1 MSSNRHQML
10 DMSTLL
16 DAGLPHASPLSVALE
31 TTARHITAEPAQPVI
46 RLAGLKGAAPAFF
59 IARHLQQT
67 PQPTLCVLPSDKQ
80 AETFAADLGFFIGQA
95 LAPRVRYYP
104 AWDVTVADGL
114 SPNSDVIAAQI
125 EGLYD
130 VLSVATPILVTS
142 TSALLQRLLPQEEF
156 ITATF
161 RLRIGDELPLSAFVD
176 YCLQWGYRRVP
187 LVEEKGEI
195 SVRGGIVD
203 LFPPLAQHP
212 LRVEFLGDS
221 VETMRSFDPAS
232 QRSLDTC
239 EEIMV
244 LPMRFFSV
252 ARLQAAWR
260 TIEEALDAGDI
271 PHREQQRI
279 IENLKSGLPFPG
291 VEFFL
296 PYLYP
301 DLEHVSEYLPR
312 GTVVWALD
320 PAEQERA
327 AATFWE
333 QLESRVATA
342 REAGR
347 FVPPPERY
355 YLPAKQAVDGRAA
368 FLTVEVR
375 GLETVEKS
383 KRPLQPDKKAGD
395 VHSSAD
401 CTVTSTLH
409 MGLKPGASPPG
420 AEKSLAPLVA
430 RIRQW
435 QDERQQVYLTVSS
448 QGQADHLQHL
458 LLGYELELPVEPA
471 WDAQGG
477 KSNRPLQSD
486 KKAGTVT
493 LLEGQH
499 SRTAIVVG
507 HLSQGFGLPAD
518 GLVFLAE
525 EEIFGERRHRRR
537 SRPRPVADYLT
548 GLGQLAAGD
557 YVVHT
562 DHGIARYH
570 GLQHLS
576 VADTTGDYLHL
587 EYTGGDKLYV
597 PVERINLVQKYAGAD
612 GKEPSLDRLGGQTW
626 ERVKR
631 KTREAI
637 QAMARELLEIHAVR
651 ESVER
656 PALVTY
662 TSDYEEFVARF
673 PFEETRGQRA
683 AIEDVEADLQSPKP
697 MDRLV
702 CGDVGYG
709 KTEVALRAAYLAV
722 ENGKQVAVLVP
733 TTVLAQQHAETF
745 SRRFAD
751 SPIRVEL
758 LNRFRSAQ
766 DVKAVV
772 RGLAAGTVDIVIG
785 THRLLQRDIGFKELG
800 LVVIDEEH
808 RFGVTH
814 KEKIKRLRHEVD
826 VLTLS
831 ATPIPRS
838 LNMGMMGLR
847 DLSVIET
854 PPVDRQAIR
863 TYVARFDED
872 LIRSA
877 ILQELAR
884 GGQVFFVHNRV
895 ESIEKMA
902 EQLRALVP
910 EAVLA
915 VAHGQMG
922 ERELETVM
930 LDFMHHRVNVLL
942 CSAIIESGLDIP
954 TANTIIIN
962 RADRFGLAQ
971 LYQLRG
977 RVGRSAMR
985 AYAYLLIPGEHTLT
999 RDAQRRLEVL
1009 QELDDLGGGF
1019 RLAAHDLEIRGA
1031 GNLLG
1036 KEQSGRVAAIG
1047 YELYADMLE
1056 ETVRELRGG
1065 EIEVAIEPD
1074 IHIGLPAYLP
1084 EAYIPDVNQ
1093 RLVFYKKLANVQERS
1108 DLEDLAYE
1116 MEDRFGPLPALV
1128 LDFIEVMD
1136 LRRVLRHYFVTAV
1149 YRKGER
1155 VTLHFHPDSPIPGE
1169 RLVAFIQRNDRGAQ
1183 LSPDGRISFS
1193 LAPQEDVM
1201 QAVKTLLHSLSESC

>member
-1 MSSNRHQML
+1 MDVGPSY
-10 DMSTLL
+10 
-16 DAGLPHASPLSVALE
+16 AAPLSVALE
-31 TTARHITAEPAQPVI
+31 TTTRLSAAAPAPHVI
-46 RLAGLKGAAPAFF
+46 RLAGLKGAARAFF
-59 IARHLQQT
+59 IARHLQHT

-80 AETFAADLGFFIGQA
+80 AETFAADLRFFIGPD
-95 LAPRVRYYP
+95 LDPRVRYYP
-104 AWDVTVADGL
+104 AWDVSVADGL
-114 SPNSDVIAAQI
+114 SPNSEVVAAQI

-130 VLSVATPILVTS
+130 ALSVTTPILVTS
-142 TSALLQRLLPQEEF
+142 AQALLQRLLPQEEF

-161 RLRIGDELPLSAFVD
+161 RLRTGDELPLSAFVD

-203 LFPPLAQHP
+203 LFPPLARHP

-221 VETMRSFDPAS
+221 IETMRSFDPAS
-232 QRSLDTC
+232 QRSLDAC
-239 EEIMV
+239 EELMV
-244 LPMRFFSV
+244 VPMRFFSA

-260 TIEEALDAGDI
+260 TIEEALEAGDI
-271 PHREQQRI
+271 SHREQQRI
-279 IENLKSGLPFPG
+279 IEDLKSGLPFPG

-301 DLEHVSEYLPR
+301 DLEHLGEYLPR
-312 GTVVWALD
+312 GTVVWSLD
-320 PAEQERA
+320 PSEQESA
-327 AATFWE
+327 STTFWE

-355 YLPAKQAVDGRAA
+355 YLSAKQAVDGCAA

-375 GLETVEKS
+375 GLETV
-383 KRPLQPDKKAGD
+383 G
-395 VHSSAD
+395 AD
-401 CTVTSTLH
+401 CTVTSMLH
-409 MGLKPGASPPG
+409 IGLKPGASAPG

-435 QDERQQVYLTVSS
+435 RGEQQVYLTVSS
-448 QGQADHLQHL
+448 QSQADHLQHL
-458 LLGYELELPVEPA
+458 LLGYELELPIEQARV
-471 WDAQGG
+471 WDVQG
-477 KSNRPLQSD
+477 RD
-486 KKAGTVT
+486 R
-493 LLEGQH
+493 QH
-499 SRTAIVVG
+499 PRAAIVVG
-507 HLSQGFGLPAD
+507 PLSQGFALPAD

-548 GLGQLAAGD
+548 GLSQLAADD

-587 EYTGGDKLYV
+587 EYAGGDKLYV

-612 GKEPSLDRLGGQTW
+612 GKEPSLDRLGGQAW

-651 ESVER
+651 ESAER
-656 PALVTY
+656 PALATF
-662 TSDYEEFVARF
+662 SDDYEEFVARF

-722 ENGKQVAVLVP
+722 ENGQQVAVLVP

-751 SPIRVEL
+751 YPIRVEL

-766 DVKAVV
+766 EVKAVV

-785 THRLLQRDIGFKELG
+785 THRLLQRDIVFRELG

-877 ILQELAR
+877 ILHELAR
-884 GGQVFFVHNRV
+884 GGQIFFVHNRV

-902 EQLRALVP
+902 GQLRDLVP
-910 EAVLA
+910 EATLA

-930 LDFMHHRVNVLL
+930 LDFMHHRVNVLC

-962 RADRFGLAQ
+962 RADHFGLAQ

-985 AYAYLLIPGEHTLT
+985 AYAYLLIPGEHALT

-1036 KEQSGRVAAIG
+1036 KEQSGRVAAVG
-1047 YELYADMLE
+1047 YELYAQMLE

-1093 RLVFYKKLANVQERS
+1093 RLVFYKKLANVKARS
-1108 DLEDLAYE
+1108 DLDDLAYE
-1116 MEDRFGPLPALV
+1116 MEDRFGPLPELV

-1136 LRRVLRHYFVTAV
+1136 LRRVLRHYLVAAV
-1149 YRKGER
+1149 YRKGEH
-1155 VTLHFHPDSPIPGE
+1155 VTLHFHPDSPIQGE
-1169 RLVAFIQRNDRGAQ
+1169 RLVAFIQQSDRGAQ
-1183 LSPDGRISFS
+1183 LSPDFRVSFS
-1193 LAPQEDVM
+1193 LAPQEDVTE
-1201 QAVKTLLHSLSESC
+1201 AVKALLHDLDEKS

>member
-1 MSSNRHQML
+1 MN
-10 DMSTLL
+10 
-16 DAGLPHASPLSVALE
+16 AGPSLAAPLAAALE
-31 TTARHITAEPAQPVI
+31 TTTRLSAAASAPNVI
-46 RLAGLKGAAPAFF
+46 RLAGLKGAARAFF
-59 IARHLQQT
+59 IARHLQHA

-80 AETFAADLGFFIGQA
+80 AETFAADLRFFIGPD

-104 AWDVTVADGL
+104 AWDVSVADGL
-114 SPNSDVIAAQI
+114 SPNSEVVAAQI

-130 VLSVATPILVTS
+130 LLSVATPILVTS
-142 TSALLQRLLPQEEF
+142 AQALLQRILPQEEF

-161 RLRIGDELPLSAFVD
+161 RLRPGDELPLSAFVD

-195 SVRGGIVD
+195 SLRGGIVD
-203 LFPPLAQHP
+203 LFPPLARHP
-212 LRVEFLGDS
+212 LRVEFLGDGI
-221 VETMRSFDPAS
+221 ETMRSFDPAS
-232 QRSLDTC
+232 QRSLDPC

-260 TIEEALDAGDI
+260 TIEEALEAGDL

-301 DLEHVSEYLPR
+301 DLEHVGEYLPR

-320 PAEQERA
+320 PAEQESA
-327 AATFWE
+327 GATFWE
-333 QLESRVATA
+333 QLESRVDTA

-355 YLPAKQAVDGRAA
+355 YLLAKQAVAGRAA
-368 FLTVEVR
+368 FFTVEVR
-375 GLETVEKS
+375 GLETCE
-383 KRPLQPDKKAGD
+383 
-395 VHSSAD
+395 AD
-401 CTVTSTLH
+401 CTVTSLLH
-409 MGLKPGASPPG
+409 IGLKPGVSPAG

-430 RIRQW
+430 RLRQW
-435 QDERQQVYLTVSS
+435 RDERQQVSLTVSS
-448 QGQADHLQHL
+448 QSQADHLQHL
-458 LLGYELELPVEPA
+458 LLGYDLELPIEQGQT
-471 WDAQGG
+471 WDVQGRG
-477 KSNRPLQSD
+477 RQSPR
-486 KKAGTVT
+486 A
-493 LLEGQH
+493 
-499 SRTAIVVG
+499 AIVVG
-507 HLSQGFGLPAD
+507 HLSQGFALPAD
-518 GLVFLAE
+518 ELVFLAE

-548 GLGQLAAGD
+548 GLSQLAAGD

-587 EYTGGDKLYV
+587 EYVGGDKLYV
-597 PVERINLVQKYAGAD
+597 PVERINLVQKYAAGAG
-612 GKEPSLDRLGGQTW
+612 GKEPSLDRLGGQAW

-656 PALVTY
+656 SAPAAFTD
-662 TSDYEEFVARF
+662 DYEEFVARF

-683 AIEDVEADLQSPKP
+683 AIADVEADLRSPKP

-709 KTEVALRAAYLAV
+709 KTEVACRAAYLAV

-745 SRRFAD
+745 GRRFAD
-751 SPIRVEL
+751 YPIRVEL

-766 DVKAVV
+766 EAKAVV
-772 RGLAAGTVDIVIG
+772 RDMAAGTVDIVIG
-785 THRLLQRDIGFKELG
+785 THRLLQRDIVFKELG

-814 KEKIKRLRHEVD
+814 KEKVKRLRHEVD

-872 LIRSA
+872 LVRSA
-877 ILQELAR
+877 ILHELAR

-895 ESIEKMA
+895 ENIGKMA
-902 EQLRALVP
+902 DRLRTLVP

-930 LDFMHHRVNVLL
+930 LDFMHHRVNVLC

-954 TANTIIIN
+954 TANTILIN
-962 RADRFGLAQ
+962 RADHFGLAQ

-985 AYAYLLIPGEHTLT
+985 AYAYLLIPGEHALT

-1036 KEQSGRVAAIG
+1036 KEQSGRVAAVG
-1047 YELYADMLE
+1047 YELYAHMLE

-1065 EIEVAIEPD
+1065 EIEVAIEPE
-1074 IHIGLPAYLP
+1074 IHIGLPAYLS

-1093 RLVFYKKLANVQERS
+1093 RLVFYKKLANVKARS
-1108 DLEDLAYE
+1108 DLEDLASE
-1116 MEDRFGPLPALV
+1116 MEDRFGRLPELV
-1128 LDFIEVMD
+1128 LNFIEVMD
-1136 LRRVLRHYFVTAV
+1136 LRRVLRHHLVTAV

-1155 VTLHFHPDSPIPGE
+1155 VTLHFHPDSPITGE
-1169 RLVAFIQRNDRGAQ
+1169 RLVAFVQDHDRGAH
-1183 LSPDGRISFS
+1183 LSPDLRVSFS
-1193 LAPQEDVM
+1193 LAPQEDAM
-1201 QAVKTLLHSLSESC
+1201 EAVKTLLHDLNESC

>member
-1 MSSNRHQML
+1 MDVGPSY
-10 DMSTLL
+10 
-16 DAGLPHASPLSVALE
+16 AAPLSVALE
-31 TTARHITAEPAQPVI
+31 TTARLSAAAPAPNVI

-59 IARHLQQT
+59 IARHLQHT

-80 AETFAADLGFFIGQA
+80 AETFAADLRFFIGA
-95 LAPRVRYYP
+95 DLAPRVRYYP
-104 AWDVTVADGL
+104 AWDVSVADGL
-114 SPNSDVIAAQI
+114 SPNSEVVAAQI

-130 VLSVATPILVTS
+130 ALSVTTPILVTS
-142 TSALLQRLLPQEEF
+142 AQALLQRLLPQEEF
-156 ITATF
+156 ISATF
-161 RLRIGDELPLSAFVD
+161 RLRAGDELPLSAFVD

-203 LFPPLAQHP
+203 LFPPLARHP
-212 LRVEFLGDS
+212 LRVEFLGDGI
-221 VETMRSFDPAS
+221 ETMRSFDPAS

-271 PHREQQRI
+271 SHREQQRI

-301 DLEHVSEYLPR
+301 DLEHAWEYLPR
-312 GTVVWALD
+312 GTVVWTLD
-320 PAEQERA
+320 PAEQERTSA
-327 AATFWE
+327 AFWE
-333 QLESRVATA
+333 QLEARVATA

-347 FVPPPERY
+347 FVPSPESY
-355 YLPAKQAVDGRAA
+355 YLPAKQALDGHAA

-375 GLETVEKS
+375 GLETVE
-383 KRPLQPDKKAGD
+383 
-395 VHSSAD
+395 AD
-401 CTVTSTLH
+401 GTVTSTLH
-409 MGLKPGASPPG
+409 LGLKSGASPPG

-435 QDERQQVYLTVSS
+435 QDEQQQVYLTVSS
-448 QGQADHLQHL
+448 QRQADHLQHL
-458 LLGYELELPVEPA
+458 LLGHELELPVEQA
-471 WDAQGG
+471 RVWDAPGRE
-477 KSNRPLQSD
+477 RPHPR
-486 KKAGTVT
+486 A
-493 LLEGQH
+493 
-499 SRTAIVVG
+499 AIVVG
-507 HLSQGFGLPAD
+507 HLSQGFALPAD

-548 GLGQLAAGD
+548 GLSQLAAGD

-587 EYTGGDKLYV
+587 EYVGGDKLYV

-612 GKEPSLDRLGGQTW
+612 GKEPSLDRLGGQAW

-656 PALVTY
+656 PALT
-662 TSDYEEFVARF
+662 TFTDDYEEFVTRF
-673 PFEETRGQRA
+673 PFEETRGQRS

-722 ENGKQVAVLVP
+722 ENGKQVAILVP

-745 SRRFAD
+745 SRRFVD
-751 SPIRVEL
+751 YPIRVEL

-766 DVKAVV
+766 DAKAVV
-772 RGLAAGTVDIVIG
+772 RGLTAGTVDIVIG
-785 THRLLQRDIGFKELG
+785 THRLLQRDIVFKELG

-895 ESIEKMA
+895 ESIDKMA
-902 EQLRALVP
+902 DQLRALVP
-910 EAVLA
+910 EAILA
-915 VAHGQMG
+915 IAHGQMG
-922 ERELETVM
+922 ERDLETVM

-962 RADRFGLAQ
+962 RADHFGLAQ

-985 AYAYLLIPGEHTLT
+985 AYAYLLIPGEHALT

-1036 KEQSGRVAAIG
+1036 KEQSGRVAAVG
-1047 YELYADMLE
+1047 YELYAHMLE

-1065 EIEVAIEPD
+1065 EIEVAIEPE

-1093 RLVFYKKLANVQERS
+1093 RLVFYKKLANVKARS

-1116 MEDRFGPLPALV
+1116 MEDRFGRLPELV

-1136 LRRVLRHYFVTAV
+1136 LRRVLRHFLVTAV

-1155 VTLHFHPDSPIPGE
+1155 VTLHFHPDSPIKGE
-1169 RLVAFIQRNDRGAQ
+1169 RLVAFIQHNDRSAQ
-1183 LSPDGRISFS
+1183 LSPDFRVSFS

-1201 QAVKTLLHSLSESC
+1201 EAVKTLLHDLDESC

>member
-16 DAGLPHASPLSVALE
+16 DAGLSHASPFSVALE
-31 TTARHITAEPAQPVI
+31 TTARRITAEPAPQVI
-46 RLAGLKGAAPAFF
+46 RLAGLKGAARAFF

-67 PQPTLCVLPSDKQ
+67 PHPTLCVLPSDKQ
-80 AETFAADLGFFIGQA
+80 AETFAADLRFFIGEG

-114 SPNSDVIAAQI
+114 SPNSEVIAAQI

-130 VLSVATPILVTS
+130 ALSVATPILVTS
-142 TSALLQRLLPQEEF
+142 TPALLQRLLPQEEF

-161 RLRIGDELPLSAFVD
+161 RLRRGDDLPLSAFVD

-203 LFPPLAQHP
+203 LFPPLARQP

-221 VETMRSFDPAS
+221 IETMRSFDPAS
-232 QRSLDTC
+232 QRSLDAC

-260 TIEEALDAGDI
+260 TIEEALEAGEV
-271 PHREQQRI
+271 PHREQHRI

-301 DLEHVSEYLPR
+301 DLEQVEEYLPR

-327 AATFWE
+327 TATFWE
-333 QLESRVATA
+333 QLDSRVATA

-355 YLPAKQAVDGRAA
+355 YLPAEQASDGRAA
-368 FLTVEVR
+368 FLSVEVH

-383 KRPLQPDKKAGD
+383 KRPLQSDKKAGD
-395 VHSSAD
+395 VHSFAD
-401 CTVTSTLH
+401 CTVTSALH
-409 MGLKPGASPPG
+409 TGLKPVASAPG

-430 RIRQW
+430 RIRRW

-448 QGQADHLQHL
+448 QRQAEHLQHL
-458 LLGYELELPVEPA
+458 LLGYELELPIEPG
-471 WDAQGG
+471 WDAQG
-477 KSNRPLQSD
+477 NPPWPPLLRGVGGISP
-486 KKAGTVT
+486 
-493 LLEGQH
+493 
-499 SRTAIVVG
+499 RTAIVVG

-612 GKEPSLDRLGGQTW
+612 GKEPVLDRLGGQAW

-651 ESVER
+651 ESVQR
-656 PALVTY
+656 PALATY
-662 TSDYEEFVARF
+662 SGDYEEFVARF

-683 AIEDVEADLQSPKP
+683 AIEDVEADLQGPKP

-709 KTEVALRAAYLAV
+709 KTEIALRAAYLAV
-722 ENGKQVAVLVP
+722 ENGKQAAVLVP

-766 DVKAVV
+766 EVKAVV

-902 EQLRALVP
+902 DRLRDLVP
-910 EAVLA
+910 EAALA

-930 LDFMHHRVNVLL
+930 LDFMHHRLNVLL
-942 CSAIIESGLDIP
+942 CSSIIESGLDIP

-962 RADRFGLAQ
+962 RADHFGLAQ

-985 AYAYLLIPGEHTLT
+985 AYAYLLIPGEHALT

-1036 KEQSGRVAAIG
+1036 KEQSGRVAAVG
-1047 YELYADMLE
+1047 YELYASMLE

-1084 EAYIPDVNQ
+1084 QAYIPDVNQ
-1093 RLVFYKKLANVQERS
+1093 RLVFYKKLANVKERS

-1136 LRRVLRHYFVTAV
+1136 LRRVLRHYLVTAV

-1155 VTLHFHPDSPIPGE
+1155 VSLHFHPDSPIPGE
-1169 RLVAFIQRNDRGAQ
+1169 RLVAFIQHNDRGAQ
-1183 LSPDGRISFS
+1183 LSPDGRVSFA
-1193 LAPQEDVM
+1193 LASQEDVM
-1201 QAVKTLLHSLSESC
+1201 PAVKALLHSLGEKG

>member
-1 MSSNRHQML
+1 M
-10 DMSTLL
+10 DV
-16 DAGLPHASPLSVALE
+16 GLSHAAPLSVALE
-31 TTARHITAEPAQPVI
+31 TTTRLSAAAPAPNVI
-46 RLAGLKGAAPAFF
+46 RLAGLKGAARAFF
-59 IARHLQQT
+59 IARHLQHT

-80 AETFAADLGFFIGQA
+80 AETFAADLRFFIGPD

-104 AWDVTVADGL
+104 AWDVSVADGL
-114 SPNSDVIAAQI
+114 SPNSEVVAAQI

-130 VLSVATPILVTS
+130 LLSVGTPILVTS
-142 TSALLQRLLPQEEF
+142 TPALLQGLLPQEEF

-161 RLRIGDELPLSAFVD
+161 RLCIGDELPLSDFVD

-203 LFPPLAQHP
+203 LFPPLARHP

-221 VETMRSFDPAS
+221 IETMRSFDPAS
-232 QRSLDTC
+232 QRSLDAC
-239 EEIMV
+239 EESMV

-301 DLEHVSEYLPR
+301 DLEHLEEYLPR
-312 GTVVWALD
+312 GTVVWVLD
-320 PAEQERA
+320 PAEQESAR
-327 AATFWE
+327 ATFWE
-333 QLESRVATA
+333 QLASRVDTA
-342 REAGR
+342 GEAGR

-355 YLPAKQAVDGRAA
+355 YLPAQQAVDGRAA

-375 GLETVEKS
+375 GLETV
-383 KRPLQPDKKAGD
+383 G
-395 VHSSAD
+395 AD
-401 CTVTSTLH
+401 CSVTSTLH
-409 MGLKPGASPPG
+409 IGLKPGASHPG

-435 QDERQQVYLTVSS
+435 QDEQQQVYLTVSS

-458 LLGYELELPVEPA
+458 LLGHELELPIEPG
-471 WDAQGG
+471 WNAQG
-477 KSNRPLQSD
+477 NP
-486 KKAGTVT
+486 
-493 LLEGQH
+493 
-499 SRTAIVVG
+499 RTAIVVG
-507 HLSQGFGLPAD
+507 PLSQGFALPAD

-548 GLGQLAAGD
+548 GLSQLAAGD

-612 GKEPSLDRLGGQTW
+612 GKEPGLDRLGGQAW

-651 ESVER
+651 ESAER
-656 PALVTY
+656 PALATF
-662 TSDYEEFVARF
+662 SDDYEEFVARF

-683 AIEDVEADLQSPKP
+683 AIADVEADLQSPKP

-722 ENGKQVAVLVP
+722 ENGQQVAVLVP

-745 SRRFAD
+745 SRRFSD
-751 SPIRVEL
+751 SAIRVEL

-785 THRLLQRDIGFKELG
+785 THRLLQRDIGFKQLG

-902 EQLRALVP
+902 DQLRALVP
-910 EAVLA
+910 EATLA

-930 LDFMHHRVNVLL
+930 LDFMHHRVNVLC

-962 RADRFGLAQ
+962 RADHFGLAQ

-985 AYAYLLIPGEHTLT
+985 AYAYLLIPGEHALT

-1036 KEQSGRVAAIG
+1036 KEQSGRVAAVG
-1047 YELYADMLE
+1047 YELYAHMLE

-1093 RLVFYKKLANVQERS
+1093 RLVFYKKLANVKARS

-1136 LRRVLRHYFVTAV
+1136 LRRVLRHYLVTALS
-1149 YRKGER
+1149 RKGET

-1169 RLVAFIQRNDRGAQ
+1169 RLVAFVQRKDRGAR
-1183 LSPDGRISFS
+1183 LSPDGRVSFS

-1201 QAVKTLLHSLSESC
+1201 PAVKTLLHSLSESC

>member
-1 MSSNRHQML
+1 M
-10 DMSTLL
+10 DV
-16 DAGLPHASPLSVALE
+16 GLSRTAPQPLSIALE
-31 TTARHITAEPAQPVI
+31 TTARFISSEPAQNVV
-46 RLAGLKGAAPAFF
+46 RLAGLKGAARAFF
-59 IARHLQQT
+59 VARHLQHT

-80 AETFAADLGFFIGQA
+80 AETFADDLRFFVGES
-95 LAPRVRYYP
+95 LAQRVRYYP
-104 AWDVTVADGL
+104 AWDVSVADGL
-114 SPNSDVIAAQI
+114 SPNSEVVAAQI

-130 VLSVATPILVTS
+130 VLSVTTPILVTS
-142 TSALLQRLLPQEEF
+142 ALALLQRLLPQEEF

-161 RLRIGDELPLSAFVD
+161 RLRIGDELPLSALVD

-203 LFPPLAQHP
+203 LFPPLAHQP
-212 LRVEFLGDS
+212 LRIEFVGDTI
-221 VETMRSFDPAS
+221 ETLRSFDPAS
-232 QRSLDTC
+232 QRSTDTGLDARD
-239 EEIMV
+239 EIML

-271 PHREQQRI
+271 PHREQKRI

-301 DLEHVSEYLPR
+301 DLEHVGEYLPR
-312 GTVVWALD
+312 GTVVWAID
-320 PAEQERA
+320 PAEQKTASE
-327 AATFWE
+327 TFWT
-333 QLESRVATA
+333 QIESRVDTA

-347 FVPPPERY
+347 FVPAPEHY
-355 YLPAKQAVDGRAA
+355 YLTAKQALDGRAT
-368 FLTVEVR
+368 FLCVEVR
-375 GLETVEKS
+375 GLETV
-383 KRPLQPDKKAGD
+383 D
-395 VHSSAD
+395 AD
-401 CTVTSTLH
+401 CTVASTLH
-409 MGLKPGASPPG
+409 TGLSWKVERHESQVTSHRSAEIGAD
-420 AEKSLAPLVA
+420 KSLAPLVE
-430 RIRQW
+430 RIWRW
-435 QDERQQVYLTVSS
+435 QDEHRQVSLTVSS
-448 QGQADHLQHL
+448 QGQAGHLQHL
-458 LLGYELELPVEPA
+458 LHGYELELPIE
-471 WDAQGG
+471 QGWQG
-477 KSNRPLQSD
+477 KETQRPE
-486 KKAGTVT
+486 A
-493 LLEGQH
+493 
-499 SRTAIVVG
+499 AIVVG
-507 HLSQGFGLPAD
+507 HLSQGFALPAD
-518 GLVFLAE
+518 GLVFLSE

-548 GLGQLAAGD
+548 GLSQLAAGD

-576 VADTTGDYLHL
+576 VADTVGDYLHL
-587 EYTGGDKLYV
+587 EYAGGDKLYV
-597 PVERINLVQKYAGAD
+597 PVERINLVQKYTGAD
-612 GKEPSLDRLGGQTW
+612 GKAPAPDRLGGQVW

-637 QAMARELLEIHAVR
+637 QAMARELLEMHAVR
-651 ESVER
+651 ESAHR
-656 PALVTY
+656 PALATD
-662 TSDYEEFVARF
+662 TNDYEEFVARF
-673 PFEETRGQRA
+673 PFEETPGQRA
-683 AIEDVEADLQSPKP
+683 AIEDVVSDLQSPKP

-722 ENGKQVAVLVP
+722 ENGKQAAVLVP

-745 SRRFAD
+745 GRRFAD
-751 SPIRVEL
+751 YPIRVEL
-758 LNRFRSAQ
+758 LSRFRSAQ
-766 DVKAVV
+766 EAKAVV
-772 RGLAAGTVDIVIG
+772 HGLAAGAVDIVIG
-785 THRLLQRDIGFKELG
+785 THRLLQRDIVFKELG
-800 LVVIDEEH
+800 LIVIDEEH

-877 ILQELAR
+877 MLQELSR
-884 GGQVFFVHNRV
+884 GGQIFFVHNRV
-895 ESIEKMA
+895 ETIEKMA
-902 EQLRALVP
+902 VQLRDLVP

-915 VAHGQMG
+915 IAHGQME
-922 ERELETVM
+922 ERKLETVM

-985 AYAYLLIPGEHTLT
+985 AYAYLLIPGEQALT

-1036 KEQSGRVAAIG
+1036 KEQSGRVAAVG

-1065 EIEVAIEPD
+1065 EIEIAIEPE

-1093 RLVFYKKLANVQERS
+1093 RLVFYKKLANVKERS

-1116 MEDRFGPLPALV
+1116 MEDRFGTLPELV
-1128 LDFIEVMD
+1128 LRFIEVMD
-1136 LRRVLRHYFVTAV
+1136 LRRVLRHYLVTAV
-1149 YRKGER
+1149 YCKDKK
-1155 VTLHFHPDSPIPGE
+1155 VTLHFHPDSSIQGE
-1169 RLVAFIQRNDRGAQ
+1169 RLVEFVQSQKSKVISHKSQVTGHRSENHDREAR
-1183 LSPDGRISFS
+1183 LSPDLRLSFS
-1193 LAPQEDVM
+1193 LAPEEDVM
-1201 QAVKTLLHSLSESC
+1201 EAVKNLLHSLNESC

>member
-1 MSSNRHQML
+1 MDVGPSL
-10 DMSTLL
+10 
-16 DAGLPHASPLSVALE
+16 AAPLSVALE
-31 TTARHITAEPAQPVI
+31 TTARLSAAAPAPNVI
-46 RLAGLKGAAPAFF
+46 HLAGLKGAAPAFF
-59 IARHLQQT
+59 IARHLQHT

-80 AETFAADLGFFIGQA
+80 AETFAADLRFFIGA
-95 LAPRVRYYP
+95 GLAPRVRYYP
-104 AWDVTVADGL
+104 AWDVSVADGL
-114 SPNSDVIAAQI
+114 SPNSEVVAAQI

-130 VLSVATPILVTS
+130 ALSVATPILVTS
-142 TSALLQRLLPQEEF
+142 AQALLQRLLPQEEF

-161 RLRIGDELPLSAFVD
+161 RLRTGDELPLSAFVD

-203 LFPPLAQHP
+203 LFPPLARHP
-212 LRVEFLGDS
+212 LRVEFLGDRI
-221 VETMRSFDPAS
+221 ETMRSFDPAS

-239 EEIMV
+239 EELMV

-301 DLEHVSEYLPR
+301 DLEHVWEYLPR

-327 AATFWE
+327 AETFWE

-347 FVPPPERY
+347 FVPPPEHY
-355 YLPAKQAVDGRAA
+355 YLSAKRELAGRAA
-368 FLTVEVR
+368 FLAVEVR

-395 VHSSAD
+395 IHSSAD

-409 MGLKPGASPPG
+409 LGLKPGASPPG

-435 QDERQQVYLTVSS
+435 QDEQQQIYLTVSS
-448 QGQADHLQHL
+448 QRQADHLQHL
-458 LLGYELELPVEPA
+458 LLGHELELPIEPA
-471 WDAQGG
+471 RVWDAQ
-477 KSNRPLQSD
+477 KSAR
-486 KKAGTVT
+486 
-493 LLEGQH
+493 QH
-499 SRTAIVVG
+499 PRTAIVVG
-507 HLSQGFGLPAD
+507 HLSQGFALPAD

-548 GLGQLAAGD
+548 GLSQLAAGD

-576 VADTTGDYLHL
+576 VADTTGDYLYL
-587 EYTGGDKLYV
+587 EYVGGDKLYV

-612 GKEPSLDRLGGQTW
+612 GKEPSLDRLGGQAW

-651 ESVER
+651 ESAER
-656 PALVTY
+656 PALATF
-662 TSDYEEFVARF
+662 TDDYEEFVARF
-673 PFEETRGQRA
+673 PFEETRGQRT

-722 ENGKQVAVLVP
+722 ENGKQVAILVP

-751 SPIRVEL
+751 YPIRVEL

-766 DVKAVV
+766 EAKAVV

-785 THRLLQRDIGFKELG
+785 THRLLQRDIAFRELG

-877 ILQELAR
+877 VLQELAR

-902 EQLRALVP
+902 DQLRALVP
-910 EAVLA
+910 EAILA

-930 LDFMHHRVNVLL
+930 LDFMHHRVNVLC

-962 RADRFGLAQ
+962 RADHFGLAQ

-985 AYAYLLIPGEHTLT
+985 AYAYLLIPGEHALT

-1036 KEQSGRVAAIG
+1036 KEQSGRVAAVG
-1047 YELYADMLE
+1047 YELYANMLE

-1065 EIEVAIEPD
+1065 EIEVAIEPE

-1084 EAYIPDVNQ
+1084 EVYIPDVNQ
-1093 RLVFYKKLANVQERS
+1093 RLVFYKKLANVKARS

-1116 MEDRFGPLPALV
+1116 MEDRFGPLPELV

-1136 LRRVLRHYFVTAV
+1136 LRRVLRHYLVTAV

-1155 VTLHFHPDSPIPGE
+1155 VTLHFHPDSPIQGE
-1169 RLVAFIQRNDRGAQ
+1169 RLVAFVQHNDRGAQ
-1183 LSPDGRISFS
+1183 LSPDFRVSFS

-1201 QAVKTLLHSLSESC
+1201 EAVKTLLHDLNESC

>member
-1 MSSNRHQML
+1 M
-10 DMSTLL
+10 DV
-16 DAGLPHASPLSVALE
+16 GLSRTSPQPLSVALE
-31 TTARHITAEPAQPVI
+31 TTARFVSSEPAQHVI
-46 RLAGLKGAAPAFF
+46 RLAGLKGAARAFF
-59 IARHLQQT
+59 VARNLQHT

-80 AETFAADLGFFIGQA
+80 AETFAADLRFFAGEA
-95 LAPRVRYYP
+95 LARRVRYYP
-104 AWDVTVADGL
+104 AWDVSVADGL
-114 SPNSDVIAAQI
+114 SPNSEVVAAQI

-130 VLSVATPILVTS
+130 VLSVTTPILVTS
-142 TSALLQRLLPQEEF
+142 AQALLQRLLPQEEF

-161 RLRIGDELPLSAFVD
+161 RLRIGDELPLSALVD

-203 LFPPLAQHP
+203 LFPPLAQQP
-212 LRVEFLGDS
+212 LRIEFVGDTI
-221 VETMRSFDPAS
+221 ETMRAFDPAS
-232 QRSLDTC
+232 QRSTDTALDTPD
-239 EEIMV
+239 EIML

-260 TIEEALDAGDI
+260 TIEEALDAADI
-271 PHREQQRI
+271 PHREQKRI

-301 DLEHVSEYLPR
+301 NLEHLGEYLPQ
-312 GTVVWALD
+312 GTVVWAMD
-320 PAEQERA
+320 PAEQETA
-327 AATFWE
+327 SETFWAQVE
-333 QLESRVATA
+333 PRVDAA

-347 FVPPPERY
+347 FVPSPARY
-355 YLPAKQAVDGRAA
+355 YLPATQALDGRAT
-368 FLTVEVR
+368 FLSVEVR
-375 GLETVEKS
+375 SLESV
-383 KRPLQPDKKAGD
+383 DA
-395 VHSSAD
+395 H

-409 MGLKPGASPPG
+409 TGLSWKVESHTSAETG
-420 AEKSLAPLVA
+420 AEKSLASLVE
-430 RIRQW
+430 RIRHW
-435 QDERQQVYLTVSS
+435 QDEQRQVYLTVSS
-448 QGQADHLQHL
+448 ERQAGHLQHL
-458 LLGYELELPVEPA
+458 LHGYELELPIQPGWQAKET
-471 WDAQGG
+471 Q
-477 KSNRPLQSD
+477 RP
-486 KKAGTVT
+486 
-493 LLEGQH
+493 EI
-499 SRTAIVVG
+499 AIVVG
-507 HLSQGFGLPAD
+507 HLSQGFALPAD
-518 GLVFLAE
+518 GLVFLSE

-548 GLGQLAAGD
+548 GLSQLAAGD

-562 DHGIARYH
+562 DHGIAQYH

-576 VADTTGDYLHL
+576 VADTEGDYLHL

-612 GKEPSLDRLGGQTW
+612 SKEPALDRLGGQTW

-651 ESVER
+651 ESVQR
-656 PALVTY
+656 PALATY

-673 PFEETRGQRA
+673 PFEETPGQRA

-722 ENGKQVAVLVP
+722 ENGKQAAVLVP

-745 SRRFAD
+745 GRRFAD

-766 DVKAVV
+766 EVKAVV

-785 THRLLQRDIGFKELG
+785 THRLLQRDVVFKELG

-826 VLTLS
+826 VLALS

-877 ILQELAR
+877 MLQELAR
-884 GGQVFFVHNRV
+884 GGQIFFVHNRV
-895 ESIEKMA
+895 ETIEKMA
-902 EQLRALVP
+902 DRLRALVP
-910 EAVLA
+910 EAALA
-915 VAHGQMG
+915 VAHGQMR

-962 RADRFGLAQ
+962 RAEYFGLAQ

-985 AYAYLLIPGEHTLT
+985 AYAYLLIPGEQALT

-1036 KEQSGRVAAIG
+1036 KEQSGRVAAVG
-1047 YELYADMLE
+1047 YELYAHMLE

-1065 EIEVAIEPD
+1065 EIEVVIEPE

-1093 RLVFYKKLANVQERS
+1093 RLVFYKKLANVKERS

-1116 MEDRFGPLPALV
+1116 MEDRFGTLPELV
-1128 LDFIEVMD
+1128 LRFIEVMD
-1136 LRRVLRHYFVTAV
+1136 LRRVLRHYLVTAV
-1149 YRKGER
+1149 YRKGEK
-1155 VTLHFHPDSPIPGE
+1155 VTLHFHTDSPIKGE
-1169 RLVAFIQRNDRGAQ
+1169 RLVSFIQKNDRGAQ
-1183 LSPDGRISFS
+1183 VSPDLRVSFS
-1193 LAPQEDVM
+1193 LAPEEDVM
-1201 QAVKTLLHSLSESC
+1201 EAVKSLLHSLDESC

>member
-1 MSSNRHQML
+1 MDVGPSL
-10 DMSTLL
+10 
-16 DAGLPHASPLSVALE
+16 AAPLSVALE
-31 TTARHITAEPAQPVI
+31 TTARLSAAAPAPNVI

-59 IARHLQQT
+59 IARHLQHT

-80 AETFAADLGFFIGQA
+80 AETFAADLRFFIGED
-95 LAPRVRYYP
+95 LASRVRYYP
-104 AWDVTVADGL
+104 AWDVSVADGL
-114 SPNSDVIAAQI
+114 SPNSEVVAAQI

-130 VLSVATPILVTS
+130 ALSVATPILVTS
-142 TSALLQRLLPQEEF
+142 AQALLQRLLPQEEF

-161 RLRIGDELPLSAFVD
+161 RLRTGDELPLSAFVD

-203 LFPPLAQHP
+203 LFPPLARHP

-221 VETMRSFDPAS
+221 IETMRSFDPAS
-232 QRSLDTC
+232 QRSLDAC

-252 ARLQAAWR
+252 VRLQAAWR

-301 DLEHVSEYLPR
+301 DLEHLGEYLPR
-312 GTVVWALD
+312 GTVVWTLD
-320 PAEQERA
+320 PAEQESES
-327 AATFWE
+327 ATFWE
-333 QLESRVATA
+333 QLESRVDTA

-355 YLPAKQAVDGRAA
+355 YLPAKQVVDGRTA

-375 GLETVEKS
+375 GLETVE
-383 KRPLQPDKKAGD
+383 
-395 VHSSAD
+395 AD

-409 MGLKPGASPPG
+409 RGLKPGVSSPG

-448 QGQADHLQHL
+448 QSQADHLQHL
-458 LLGYELELPVEPA
+458 LLGHDLELPIEQTQT
-471 WDAQGG
+471 WDVQGG
-477 KSNRPLQSD
+477 EHRRPR
-486 KKAGTVT
+486 AV
-493 LLEGQH
+493 
-499 SRTAIVVG
+499 IVAG
-507 HLSQGFGLPAD
+507 HLSQGFALPAD

-548 GLGQLAAGD
+548 GLSQLAAGD

-570 GLQHLS
+570 GLRHLS

-587 EYTGGDKLYV
+587 EYAGGDKLYV

-612 GKEPSLDRLGGQTW
+612 GKEPSLDRLGGQAW

-651 ESVER
+651 ESAER
-656 PALVTY
+656 PALATF
-662 TSDYEEFVARF
+662 TDDYEEFVARF

-722 ENGKQVAVLVP
+722 ENGQQVAVLVP

-751 SPIRVEL
+751 YPIRVEL

-766 DVKAVV
+766 EAKAVV
-772 RGLAAGTVDIVIG
+772 RDLAAGTVDIVIG
-785 THRLLQRDIGFKELG
+785 THRLLQRDIVFKQLG

-872 LIRSA
+872 LVRSA
-877 ILQELAR
+877 ILHELAR

-902 EQLRALVP
+902 GQLRDLVP

-930 LDFMHHRVNVLL
+930 LDFMHHRVNVLC

-962 RADRFGLAQ
+962 RADHFGLAQ

-985 AYAYLLIPGEHTLT
+985 AYAYLLIPGERALT

-1036 KEQSGRVAAIG
+1036 KEQSGRVAAVG
-1047 YELYADMLE
+1047 YELYAQMLE

-1065 EIEVAIEPD
+1065 EIEVAIEPE
-1074 IHIGLPAYLP
+1074 IHIGLAAYLP

-1093 RLVFYKKLANVQERS
+1093 RLVFYKKLANVKARS

-1116 MEDRFGPLPALV
+1116 MEDRFGRLPELV

-1136 LRRVLRHYFVTAV
+1136 LRRVLRLYLVTAV

-1155 VTLHFHPDSPIPGE
+1155 VTLHFHPDSPIQGE
-1169 RLVAFIQRNDRGAQ
+1169 RLVAFIQHNDRGAQ
-1183 LSPDGRISFS
+1183 LSPDFRVSFS
-1193 LAPQEDVM
+1193 LASQEDVM
-1201 QAVKTLLHSLSESC
+1201 EAVKTLLHDLNESC

>member
-1 MSSNRHQML
+1 M
-10 DMSTLL
+10 
-16 DAGLPHASPLSVALE
+16 
-31 TTARHITAEPAQPVI
+31 
-46 RLAGLKGAAPAFF
+46 
-59 IARHLQQT
+59 
-67 PQPTLCVLPSDKQ
+67 
-80 AETFAADLGFFIGQA
+80 
-95 LAPRVRYYP
+95 
-104 AWDVTVADGL
+104 
-114 SPNSDVIAAQI
+114 
-125 EGLYD
+125 
-130 VLSVATPILVTS
+130 
-142 TSALLQRLLPQEEF
+142 
-156 ITATF
+156 
-161 RLRIGDELPLSAFVD
+161 
-176 YCLQWGYRRVP
+176 QWGYRRVP

-203 LFPPLAQHP
+203 LFPPLARHP
-212 LRVEFLGDS
+212 LRVEFLGDCI
-221 VETMRSFDPAS
+221 ETMRSFDPAS
-232 QRSLDTC
+232 QRSLDAC
-239 EEIMV
+239 EELMV

-260 TIEEALDAGDI
+260 TIEEALEAGDI

-279 IENLKSGLPFPG
+279 IEDLKSGLPFPG

-301 DLEHVSEYLPR
+301 DLEHLGEYLPR
-312 GTVVWALD
+312 GTVVWSLD
-320 PAEQERA
+320 PSEQERTS
-327 AATFWE
+327 ATFWE

-347 FVPPPERY
+347 FVPPSEHY
-355 YLPAKQAVDGRAA
+355 YLSAKQELGGRAA

-375 GLETVEKS
+375 GLETFEKS
-383 KRPLQPDKKAGD
+383 KRPPQSDEKAGD
-395 VHSSAD
+395 VHSFAD
-401 CTVTSTLH
+401 CTVTSMLH
-409 MGLKPGASPPG
+409 IGLKPGASPPG
-420 AEKSLAPLVA
+420 AEKSLAPLVT

-448 QGQADHLQHL
+448 QRQADHLQHL
-458 LLGYELELPVEPA
+458 LLGHELELPIERE
-471 WDAQGG
+471 WGAQDGEH
-477 KSNRPLQSD
+477 KRPW
-486 KKAGTVT
+486 A
-493 LLEGQH
+493 
-499 SRTAIVVG
+499 AIVVG
-507 HLSQGFGLPAD
+507 PLSQGFTLPAD

-548 GLGQLAAGD
+548 GLSQLAAGD

-587 EYTGGDKLYV
+587 EYVGGDKLYV

-612 GKEPSLDRLGGQTW
+612 GKEPSLDRLGGQAW

-656 PALVTY
+656 PALATF
-662 TSDYEEFVARF
+662 TDDYEEFVARF
-673 PFEETRGQRA
+673 PFEETRGQRT

-751 SPIRVEL
+751 YPIRVEL

-766 DVKAVV
+766 EAKAVV

-785 THRLLQRDIGFKELG
+785 THRLLQRDIAFRELG

-877 ILQELAR
+877 ILHELAR

-902 EQLRALVP
+902 GQLRVLVP
-910 EAVLA
+910 EAILA

-930 LDFMHHRVNVLL
+930 LDFMHHRVNVLC

-962 RADRFGLAQ
+962 RADHFGLAQ

-977 RVGRSAMR
+977 RVGRSALR
-985 AYAYLLIPGEHTLT
+985 AYAYLLIPGEHALT

-1036 KEQSGRVAAIG
+1036 KEQSGRVAAVG
-1047 YELYADMLE
+1047 YELYAHMLE

-1065 EIEVAIEPD
+1065 EIEVAIEPE

-1093 RLVFYKKLANVQERS
+1093 RLVFYKKLANVKARS

-1116 MEDRFGPLPALV
+1116 MEDRFGRLPELV
-1128 LDFIEVMD
+1128 LDLIEVMD
-1136 LRRVLRHYFVTAV
+1136 LRRVLRHYLVTAV

-1155 VTLHFHPDSPIPGE
+1155 VTLHFHPDSPIQGE
-1169 RLVAFIQRNDRGAQ
+1169 RLVAFIQHNDRGAQ
-1183 LSPDGRISFS
+1183 LSPDFRVSFS
-1193 LAPQEDVM
+1193 LAPQEDVTE
-1201 QAVKTLLHSLSESC
+1201 AVKTLLHDLNEKSKGVLQ

>member
-1 MSSNRHQML
+1 M
-10 DMSTLL
+10 DV
-16 DAGLPHASPLSVALE
+16 GLSHAAPLSVALE
-31 TTARHITAEPAQPVI
+31 TTARLSAAAPAPNVI
-46 RLAGLKGAAPAFF
+46 RLAGLKGAARAFF
-59 IARHLQQT
+59 IARHLQHT

-80 AETFAADLGFFIGQA
+80 AETFAADLRFFIGPD

-104 AWDVTVADGL
+104 AWDVSVADGL
-114 SPNSDVIAAQI
+114 SPNSEVVAAQI

-130 VLSVATPILVTS
+130 LLSVGTPILVTS
-142 TSALLQRLLPQEEF
+142 TPALLQGLLPQEEF

-161 RLRIGDELPLSAFVD
+161 RLRIGDELPLSDFVD

-203 LFPPLAQHP
+203 LFPPLARHP

-221 VETMRSFDPAS
+221 IETMRSFDPAS
-232 QRSLDTC
+232 QRSLDAC
-239 EEIMV
+239 EESMV

-301 DLEHVSEYLPR
+301 DLEHLGEYLPR

-320 PAEQERA
+320 PAEQESA
-327 AATFWE
+327 SATFWE
-333 QLESRVATA
+333 QLASRVATA

-355 YLPAKQAVDGRAA
+355 YLPAQQAVDGRAA

-375 GLETVEKS
+375 GLETV
-383 KRPLQPDKKAGD
+383 G
-395 VHSSAD
+395 AD
-401 CTVTSTLH
+401 CSVTSTLH
-409 MGLKPGASPPG
+409 IGLKPGASHPG

-435 QDERQQVYLTVSS
+435 QDEQQQVYLTVSS
-448 QGQADHLQHL
+448 QSQADHLQHL
-458 LLGYELELPVEPA
+458 LLGHELELPIEPG
-471 WDAQGG
+471 WNAQG
-477 KSNRPLQSD
+477 NP
-486 KKAGTVT
+486 
-493 LLEGQH
+493 
-499 SRTAIVVG
+499 RTAIVVG
-507 HLSQGFGLPAD
+507 PLSQGFALPAD

-548 GLGQLAAGD
+548 GLSQLAAGD

-570 GLQHLS
+570 GLQHLN

-612 GKEPSLDRLGGQTW
+612 GKEPGLDRLGGQAW

-651 ESVER
+651 ESAER
-656 PALVTY
+656 PALATF
-662 TSDYEEFVARF
+662 SDDYEEFVARF

-683 AIEDVEADLQSPKP
+683 AIADVEADLQSPKP

-722 ENGKQVAVLVP
+722 ENGQQVAVLVP

-751 SPIRVEL
+751 SAIRVEL

-766 DVKAVV
+766 EAKAVV

-785 THRLLQRDIGFKELG
+785 THRLLQRDIGFKQLG

-902 EQLRALVP
+902 DQLRALVP
-910 EAVLA
+910 EATLA

-962 RADRFGLAQ
+962 RADHFGLAQ

-985 AYAYLLIPGEHTLT
+985 AYAYLLIPGEHALT

-1036 KEQSGRVAAIG
+1036 KEQSGRVAAVG
-1047 YELYADMLE
+1047 YELYAHMLE

-1093 RLVFYKKLANVQERS
+1093 RLVFYKKLANVKARS

-1136 LRRVLRHYFVTAV
+1136 LRRVLRHYLVTALS
-1149 YRKGER
+1149 RKGET
-1155 VTLHFHPDSPIPGE
+1155 VTLHFHPDSSIPGE
-1169 RLVAFIQRNDRGAQ
+1169 RLVAFVQRKDRGAR
-1183 LSPDGRISFS
+1183 LSPDGRVSFS

-1201 QAVKTLLHSLSESC
+1201 PAVKTLLHRPQ

>member
-1 MSSNRHQML
+1 MGPSPQ
-10 DMSTLL
+10 
-16 DAGLPHASPLSVALE
+16 PLSVALE
-31 TTARHITAEPAQPVI
+31 TTARFVTSEPARNVI
-46 RLAGLKGAAPAFF
+46 RLAGLKGAARAFF
-59 IARHLQQT
+59 VARHLQHT
-67 PQPTLCVLPSDKQ
+67 PHPTLCILPSDKQ
-80 AETFAADLGFFIGQA
+80 AETFAEDVRFFVGES
-95 LAPRVRYYP
+95 LARRVRYYP
-104 AWDVTVADGL
+104 AWDVSVADGL
-114 SPNSDVIAAQI
+114 SPNSELVAAQI

-130 VLSVATPILVTS
+130 ALSVTTPILVTS
-142 TSALLQRLLPQEEF
+142 APALLQRLLPQEEF
-156 ITATF
+156 ITATL
-161 RLRIGDELPLSAFVD
+161 RLRIEDDFPLSALVD

-187 LVEEKGEI
+187 LVEEKGEL

-203 LFPPLAQHP
+203 LFPPLARQP
-212 LRVEFLGDS
+212 LRIEFVGDTI
-221 VETMRSFDPAS
+221 ETMRPFDPAS
-232 QRSLDTC
+232 QRSTDTELDTHN
-239 EEIMV
+239 ETMI

-260 TIEEALDAGDI
+260 TIEEALDAADV
-271 PHREQQRI
+271 PHREQRRL

-301 DLEHVSEYLPR
+301 NLEHLEEYLPS
-312 GTVVWALD
+312 GTVVWTFD
-320 PAEQERA
+320 PAEQETA
-327 AATFWE
+327 CETFWA
-333 QLESRVATA
+333 QIESRVDTA
-342 REAGR
+342 READR
-347 FVPPPERY
+347 FVPSPEHY
-355 YLPAKQAVDGRAA
+355 YLPTHQALDGRAT
-368 FLTVEVR
+368 FLSVEVR

-383 KRPLQPDKKAGD
+383 KPPLQSDKKAGD
-395 VHSSAD
+395 VHSFAD

-409 MGLKPGASPPG
+409 TGLKPVASVPG
-420 AEKSLAPLVA
+420 ADKSLAPLVEH
-430 RIRQW
+430 IRRW
-435 QDERQQVYLTVSS
+435 QDERRQVYLTVSS
-448 QGQADHLQHL
+448 QRQADHLQHL
-458 LLGYELELPVEPA
+458 LHGYELELPILQEP
-471 WDAQGG
+471 G
-477 KSNRPLQSD
+477 KETPRADS
-486 KKAGTVT
+486 
-493 LLEGQH
+493 
-499 SRTAIVVG
+499 AILVG
-507 HLSQGFGLPAD
+507 HLSQGFALPAD
-518 GLVFLAE
+518 GLVFLSE
-525 EEIFGERRHRRR
+525 EDIFGERRHRRR

-548 GLGQLAAGD
+548 GLSQLAAGD

-562 DHGIARYH
+562 DHGLAQYH
-570 GLQHLS
+570 GLRHLS
-576 VADTTGDYLHL
+576 VAQTAGDYLHL
-587 EYTGGDKLYV
+587 EYAGGDKLYV
-597 PVERINLVQKYAGAD
+597 PVERINLVQKYTGAD
-612 GKEPSLDRLGGQTW
+612 GKIPALDRLGGQAW

-651 ESVER
+651 ESVQR
-656 PALVTY
+656 PSLATY

-683 AIEDVEADLQSPKP
+683 AIEDVVADLHSPKP

-722 ENGKQVAVLVP
+722 ENGKQTAVLVP

-751 SPIRVEL
+751 YPIRVEL

-766 DVKAVV
+766 EVKAVV
-772 RGLAAGTVDIVIG
+772 HGLAAGTVDIVIG
-785 THRLLQRDIGFKELG
+785 THRLLQRDIVFKELG

-895 ESIEKMA
+895 ETIEKMA
-902 EQLRALVP
+902 DRLRALIP

-915 VAHGQMG
+915 IAHGQME
-922 ERELETVM
+922 ERGLETVM

-942 CSAIIESGLDIP
+942 CSSIIESGLDIP

-962 RADRFGLAQ
+962 RADYFGLAQ

-985 AYAYLLIPGEHTLT
+985 AYAYLLIPGEQALT

-1036 KEQSGRVAAIG
+1036 REQSGRVAAVG
-1047 YELYADMLE
+1047 YELYAQMLE

-1065 EIEVAIEPD
+1065 EIEIAIEPE

-1093 RLVFYKKLANVQERS
+1093 RLVFYKKLANVKERS
-1108 DLEDLAYE
+1108 GLEDLAYE
-1116 MEDRFGPLPALV
+1116 MEDRFGTLPELV
-1128 LDFIEVMD
+1128 LRFIEVMD
-1136 LRRVLRHYFVTAV
+1136 LRRVLRHYLVTAV
-1149 YRKGER
+1149 YRKGEK
-1155 VTLHFHPDSPIPGE
+1155 VTLHFHPDSPIKGE
-1169 RLVAFIQRNDRGAQ
+1169 RLVDFVQSHTSRARV
-1183 LSPDGRISFS
+1183 SPDGWVSFS
-1193 LAPQEDVM
+1193 LLPEEDVM
-1201 QAVKTLLHSLSESC
+1201 EAVKSLLHSLNESC

>member
-1 MSSNRHQML
+1 M
-10 DMSTLL
+10 DV
-16 DAGLPHASPLSVALE
+16 GLSHTAPLSVALE
-31 TTARHITAEPAQPVI
+31 TTTRLSAAAPAPNVI
-46 RLAGLKGAAPAFF
+46 RLAGLKGAARAFF
-59 IARHLQQT
+59 IARHLQHT

-80 AETFAADLGFFIGQA
+80 AETFAADLRFFIGQD

-104 AWDVTVADGL
+104 AWDVSVADGL
-114 SPNSDVIAAQI
+114 SPNSEVVAAQI

-130 VLSVATPILVTS
+130 ALSVATPILVTS
-142 TSALLQRLLPQEEF
+142 AQALLQRLLPQEEF

-161 RLRIGDELPLSAFVD
+161 RLRTGDELPLSAFVD

-203 LFPPLAQHP
+203 LFPPLARHP
-212 LRVEFLGDS
+212 LRVEFLGDNI
-221 VETMRSFDPAS
+221 ETMRSFDPAS

-239 EEIMV
+239 EEVMV

-260 TIEEALDAGDI
+260 TIEEALEAGDI

-301 DLEHVSEYLPR
+301 DLEHLGEYLPR

-320 PAEQERA
+320 PAEQESA
-327 AATFWE
+327 SATFWE
-333 QLESRVATA
+333 QLESRVAAA
-342 REAGR
+342 RETGR

-355 YLPAKQAVDGRAA
+355 YLPVKQAVDGRVA

-375 GLETVEKS
+375 GLETV
-383 KRPLQPDKKAGD
+383 G
-395 VHSSAD
+395 AD
-401 CTVTSTLH
+401 CTVTSMLH
-409 MGLKPGASPPG
+409 LGLKPGASPPG

-435 QDERQQVYLTVSS
+435 QDEQQVYLTVSS
-448 QGQADHLQHL
+448 QSQADHLQHL
-458 LLGYELELPVEPA
+458 LLGYELELPIEQVRV

-477 KSNRPLQSD
+477 ER
-486 KKAGTVT
+486 
-493 LLEGQH
+493 QH
-499 SRTAIVVG
+499 PRAAIVVG
-507 HLSQGFGLPAD
+507 HLSQGFALPAD

-548 GLGQLAAGD
+548 GLSQLAAGD

-587 EYTGGDKLYV
+587 EYAGGDKLYV

-612 GKEPSLDRLGGQTW
+612 GREPSLDRLGGQAW

-656 PALVTY
+656 PALATF
-662 TSDYEEFVARF
+662 TDDYEEFVARF
-673 PFEETRGQRA
+673 PFEETRGQRT

-751 SPIRVEL
+751 YPIRVEL

-766 DVKAVV
+766 EAKAVV

-785 THRLLQRDIGFKELG
+785 THRLLQRDIVFKELG

-884 GGQVFFVHNRV
+884 GGQIFFVHNRV

-902 EQLRALVP
+902 DRLRALVP
-910 EAVLA
+910 EAILA

-930 LDFMHHRVNVLL
+930 LDFMHHRVNVLC

-962 RADRFGLAQ
+962 RADHFGLAQ

-985 AYAYLLIPGEHTLT
+985 AYAYLLIPGEHALT

-1036 KEQSGRVAAIG
+1036 KEQSGRVAAVG
-1047 YELYADMLE
+1047 YELYAHMLE

-1065 EIEVAIEPD
+1065 EIEVAIEPE

-1093 RLVFYKKLANVQERS
+1093 RLVFYKKLANVKARS

-1116 MEDRFGPLPALV
+1116 MEDRFGPLPELV

-1136 LRRVLRHYFVTAV
+1136 LRRVLRHYLVTAV
-1149 YRKGER
+1149 YRKGEH
-1155 VTLHFHPDSPIPGE
+1155 VTLHFHPDSPIQGE
-1169 RLVAFIQRNDRGAQ
+1169 RLVAFIQHNDRGAQ
-1183 LSPDGRISFS
+1183 LSPDFRVSFS
-1193 LAPQEDVM
+1193 LASQEDVTE
-1201 QAVKTLLHSLSESC
+1201 AVKTLLHDLNESC

>member
-1 MSSNRHQML
+1 MDVGPSY
-10 DMSTLL
+10 
-16 DAGLPHASPLSVALE
+16 AAPLSVALE
-31 TTARHITAEPAQPVI
+31 TTTRLSAVAPAPNVI
-46 RLAGLKGAAPAFF
+46 RLAGLKGAARALF
-59 IARHLQQT
+59 IARHLQHT

-80 AETFAADLGFFIGQA
+80 AETFAADLRFFIGPD

-104 AWDVTVADGL
+104 AWDVSVADGL
-114 SPNSDVIAAQI
+114 SPNSEVVAAQI

-130 VLSVATPILVTS
+130 ALSVATPILVTS
-142 TSALLQRLLPQEEF
+142 AQALLQRLLPQEEF

-161 RLRIGDELPLSAFVD
+161 RLRTGDELPLSAFVD

-203 LFPPLAQHP
+203 LFPPLARHP

-221 VETMRSFDPAS
+221 IETMRSFDPAS
-232 QRSLDTC
+232 QRSLDPC
-239 EEIMV
+239 KESMV
-244 LPMRFFSV
+244 VPMRFFSV

-260 TIEEALDAGDI
+260 TIEEALEAGDI

-279 IENLKSGLPFPG
+279 IQDLKSGLPFPG

-301 DLEHVSEYLPR
+301 DLEQVWEYLPR

-320 PAEQERA
+320 PAEQESASA
-327 AATFWE
+327 AFWE
-333 QLESRVATA
+333 QLGSRVVTA

-355 YLPAKQAVDGRAA
+355 YLPAEQVMDGRAA

-375 GLETVEKS
+375 GLETV
-383 KRPLQPDKKAGD
+383 G
-395 VHSSAD
+395 AD
-401 CTVTSTLH
+401 CSVSSTLH
-409 MGLKPGASPPG
+409 IGLRPGASPPG

-448 QGQADHLQHL
+448 QSQADHLRHL
-458 LLGYELELPVEPA
+458 LLGYELELPIEQVRV
-471 WDAQGG
+471 WDVQG
-477 KSNRPLQSD
+477 R
-486 KKAGTVT
+486 
-493 LLEGQH
+493 ERQH
-499 SRTAIVVG
+499 PRAAIVVG
-507 HLSQGFGLPAD
+507 HLSQGFALPAD

-548 GLGQLAAGD
+548 GLSQLAAGD

-597 PVERINLVQKYAGAD
+597 PVERINLVQKYTGAD
-612 GKEPSLDRLGGQTW
+612 GKEPGLDRLGGQAW

-656 PALVTY
+656 PALATF
-662 TSDYEEFVARF
+662 TDDYEEFVARF
-673 PFEETRGQRA
+673 PFEETRGQRT

-722 ENGKQVAVLVP
+722 ENGKQVAILVP

-751 SPIRVEL
+751 YPIRVEL

-766 DVKAVV
+766 EAKAVV
-772 RGLAAGTVDIVIG
+772 RGLTAGTVDIVIG
-785 THRLLQRDIGFKELG
+785 THRLLQRDIVFKELG

-808 RFGVTH
+808 RFGVAH

-877 ILQELAR
+877 ILHELAR

-902 EQLRALVP
+902 DQLRALVP
-910 EAVLA
+910 EATLA

-930 LDFMHHRVNVLL
+930 LDFMHHRLNVLC

-962 RADRFGLAQ
+962 RADHFGLAQ

-985 AYAYLLIPGEHTLT
+985 AYAYLLIPGEHALT

-1036 KEQSGRVAAIG
+1036 KEQSGRVAAVG
-1047 YELYADMLE
+1047 YELYAHMLE

-1065 EIEVAIEPD
+1065 EIEVAIEPE

-1093 RLVFYKKLANVQERS
+1093 RLVFYKKLANVKARS

-1116 MEDRFGPLPALV
+1116 MEDRFGPLPELV

-1136 LRRVLRHYFVTAV
+1136 LRRVLRHYLVTAV

-1155 VTLHFHPDSPIPGE
+1155 VTLHFHPDSPIHGE
-1169 RLVAFIQRNDRGAQ
+1169 RLVAFIQHNDRGAQ
-1183 LSPDGRISFS
+1183 LSPDSRVSFS
-1193 LAPQEDVM
+1193 LAPQKDVM
-1201 QAVKTLLHSLSESC
+1201 EAVKTLLHSLDSPGESC

>member
-1 MSSNRHQML
+1 M
-10 DMSTLL
+10 DV
-16 DAGLPHASPLSVALE
+16 GLSHAAPLSVALE
-31 TTARHITAEPAQPVI
+31 TTARLSAAAPAPNVI
-46 RLAGLKGAAPAFF
+46 RLAGLKGAARAFF
-59 IARHLQQT
+59 IARHLQHT

-80 AETFAADLGFFIGQA
+80 AETFAADLRFFIGPD

-104 AWDVTVADGL
+104 AWDVSVADGL
-114 SPNSDVIAAQI
+114 SPNSEVVAAQI

-130 VLSVATPILVTS
+130 LLSVGTPILVTS
-142 TSALLQRLLPQEEF
+142 TPALLQGLLPQEEF

-161 RLRIGDELPLSAFVD
+161 RLRIGDELPLSDFVD

-203 LFPPLAQHP
+203 LFPPLARHP

-221 VETMRSFDPAS
+221 IETMRSFDPAS

-239 EEIMV
+239 EESMV

-301 DLEHVSEYLPR
+301 DLEHLEEYLPR

-320 PAEQERA
+320 PAEQESA
-327 AATFWE
+327 SATFWE
-333 QLESRVATA
+333 QLASRVATA
-342 REAGR
+342 GEAGR

-355 YLPAKQAVDGRAA
+355 YLPAQQAVDGRAA

-375 GLETVEKS
+375 GLETV
-383 KRPLQPDKKAGD
+383 G
-395 VHSSAD
+395 AD
-401 CTVTSTLH
+401 CSVTSTLH
-409 MGLKPGASPPG
+409 IGLKPGASHPG

-435 QDERQQVYLTVSS
+435 QDEQQQVYLTVSS
-448 QGQADHLQHL
+448 QSQADHLQHL
-458 LLGYELELPVEPA
+458 LLGHELELPIEPG
-471 WDAQGG
+471 WNAQG
-477 KSNRPLQSD
+477 NP
-486 KKAGTVT
+486 
-493 LLEGQH
+493 
-499 SRTAIVVG
+499 RTAIVVG
-507 HLSQGFGLPAD
+507 PLSQGFALPAD

-548 GLGQLAAGD
+548 GLSQLAAGD

-570 GLQHLS
+570 GLQHLN

-612 GKEPSLDRLGGQTW
+612 GKEPGLDRLGGQAW

-651 ESVER
+651 ESAER
-656 PALVTY
+656 PALATF
-662 TSDYEEFVARF
+662 SDDYEEFVARF

-683 AIEDVEADLQSPKP
+683 AIADVEADLQSPKP

-722 ENGKQVAVLVP
+722 ENGQQVAVLVP

-745 SRRFAD
+745 SRRFSD
-751 SPIRVEL
+751 SAIRVEL

-766 DVKAVV
+766 EAKAVV

-785 THRLLQRDIGFKELG
+785 THRLLQRDIGFKQLG

-814 KEKIKRLRHEVD
+814 KERIKRLRHEVD

-902 EQLRALVP
+902 DQLRALVP
-910 EAVLA
+910 EATLA

-962 RADRFGLAQ
+962 RADHFGLAQ

-985 AYAYLLIPGEHTLT
+985 AYAYLLIPGEHALT

-1036 KEQSGRVAAIG
+1036 KEQSGRVAAVG
-1047 YELYADMLE
+1047 YELYAHMLE

-1093 RLVFYKKLANVQERS
+1093 RLVFYKKLANVKARS

-1136 LRRVLRHYFVTAV
+1136 LRRVLRHYLVTALS
-1149 YRKGER
+1149 RKGET

-1169 RLVAFIQRNDRGAQ
+1169 RLVAFIQRNDRGAR
-1183 LSPDGRISFS
+1183 LSPDGRVSFS

-1201 QAVKTLLHSLSESC
+1201 PAVKTLLHSLGESC

>member
-1 MSSNRHQML
+1 MDVGPSL
-10 DMSTLL
+10 AT
-16 DAGLPHASPLSVALE
+16 PLSVALE
-31 TTARHITAEPAQPVI
+31 TTSRLSAAAPAPNVI
-46 RLAGLKGAAPAFF
+46 RLAGLKGAARAFF
-59 IARHLQQT
+59 IARHLHHT

-80 AETFAADLGFFIGQA
+80 AETFAADLRFFIGPD

-104 AWDVTVADGL
+104 AWDVSVADGL
-114 SPNSDVIAAQI
+114 SPNSEVVAAQI

-130 VLSVATPILVTS
+130 LLSVATPILVTS
-142 TSALLQRLLPQEEF
+142 TQALLQGLLPQEEF

-161 RLRIGDELPLSAFVD
+161 RLRTGDELPLSAFVD

-203 LFPPLAQHP
+203 LFPPLARHP

-221 VETMRSFDPAS
+221 IETMRSFDPAS
-232 QRSLDTC
+232 QRSLDAC
-239 EEIMV
+239 EDIMV

-279 IENLKSGLPFPG
+279 IEDLKSGLPFPG

-296 PYLYP
+296 PYLYS
-301 DLEHVSEYLPR
+301 DLEHLGEYLPR

-320 PAEQERA
+320 PAEQENA
-327 AATFWE
+327 SATFWE

-342 REAGR
+342 GEAGR

-355 YLPAKQAVDGRAA
+355 YLSAEQALDGRAA
-368 FLTVEVR
+368 FVTVEVR

-383 KRPLQPDKKAGD
+383 KRPLQPDEKAGD

-409 MGLKPGASPPG
+409 LGLKPGASPPG

-430 RIRQW
+430 RIRRW

-448 QGQADHLQHL
+448 QSQADHLQHL
-458 LLGYELELPVEPA
+458 LLGHELELPIEPG
-471 WDAQGG
+471 WTEREHQ
-477 KSNRPLQSD
+477 RP
-486 KKAGTVT
+486 
-493 LLEGQH
+493 
-499 SRTAIVVG
+499 RTALVVG
-507 HLSQGFGLPAD
+507 HLSQGFALPAD

-548 GLGQLAAGD
+548 GLSQLTAGD

-570 GLQHLS
+570 GLKHLS

-587 EYTGGDKLYV
+587 EYVGGDKLYV
-597 PVERINLVQKYAGAD
+597 PVERINLVQKYAGAG
-612 GKEPSLDRLGGQTW
+612 GKEPGLDRLGGQAW

-651 ESVER
+651 ESVAR
-656 PALVTY
+656 PALATF
-662 TSDYEEFVARF
+662 SDAYEEFVARF
-673 PFEETRGQRA
+673 PFEETRGQRT
-683 AIEDVEADLQSPKP
+683 AIADVEADLQSPKP

-709 KTEVALRAAYLAV
+709 KTEVALRAAYLTV
-722 ENGKQVAVLVP
+722 ENGQQVAVLVP

-745 SRRFAD
+745 GRRFAD
-751 SPIRVEL
+751 SAIRVEL

-766 DVKAVV
+766 EAKAVV

-785 THRLLQRDIGFKELG
+785 THRLLQRDMVFKQLG
-800 LVVIDEEH
+800 LVVVDEEH

-863 TYVARFDED
+863 TYVARFDDD

-877 ILQELAR
+877 MLQEFAR

-902 EQLRALVP
+902 DRLRDLVP
-910 EAVLA
+910 EATLA

-962 RADRFGLAQ
+962 RADHFGLAQ

-985 AYAYLLIPGEHTLT
+985 AYAYLLIPGEHALT
-999 RDAQRRLEVL
+999 KDAQRRLEVL

-1036 KEQSGRVAAIG
+1036 KEQSGRVAAVG
-1047 YELYADMLE
+1047 YELYAHMLE

-1093 RLVFYKKLANVQERS
+1093 RLVFYKKLANVKARG
-1108 DLEDLAYE
+1108 DLEDLASE
-1116 MEDRFGPLPALV
+1116 MEDRFGPLPGLV

-1136 LRRVLRHYFVTAV
+1136 LRRVLRHYLVTAV

-1169 RLVAFIQRNDRGAQ
+1169 RLVAFIQHNDRGAQ
-1183 LSPDGRISFS
+1183 LSPDGRMSFA
-1193 LAPQEDVM
+1193 LAPQENVM
-1201 QAVKTLLHSLSESC
+1201 EAVKTLLHDLGEKS

>member
-16 DAGLPHASPLSVALE
+16 DAGLSHASPFSVALE
-31 TTARHITAEPAQPVI
+31 TTARCITAEPAPQVI
-46 RLAGLKGAAPAFF
+46 RLAGLKGAARAFF
-59 IARHLQQT
+59 IARHLQHI
-67 PQPTLCVLPSDKQ
+67 PHPTLCVLPSDKQ
-80 AETFAADLGFFIGQA
+80 AETFAADLRFFIGQG

-114 SPNSDVIAAQI
+114 SPNSEVIAAQI

-130 VLSVATPILVTS
+130 ALSVATPILVTS
-142 TSALLQRLLPQEEF
+142 TPALLQRLLPQEEF

-161 RLRIGDELPLSAFVD
+161 RLRSGDDLPLSAFVD

-203 LFPPLAQHP
+203 LFPPLARQP

-221 VETMRSFDPAS
+221 IETMRSFDPAS
-232 QRSLDTC
+232 QRSLDAC
-239 EEIMV
+239 QEIMV

-260 TIEEALDAGDI
+260 TIEEALEAGEV
-271 PHREQQRI
+271 PHREQHRI

-301 DLEHVSEYLPR
+301 DLEQVEEYLPR

-327 AATFWE
+327 TATFWE
-333 QLESRVATA
+333 QLDSRVATA

-347 FVPPPERY
+347 FVPPSERY
-355 YLPAKQAVDGRAA
+355 YLPAEQALDGRAA
-368 FLTVEVR
+368 FLSVEVR

-395 VHSSAD
+395 VHSFTD
-401 CTVTSTLH
+401 CHVTSALH
-409 MGLKPGASPPG
+409 TGLKHGASPPG

-430 RIRQW
+430 RIRRW
-435 QDERQQVYLTVSS
+435 QDERQQVCLTVSS
-448 QGQADHLQHL
+448 QRQAEHLQHL
-458 LLGYELELPVEPA
+458 LLGYELELPIEPG
-471 WDAQGG
+471 WDAQGNPPWPPLLRG
-477 KSNRPLQSD
+477 VGGISPRP
-486 KKAGTVT
+486 
-493 LLEGQH
+493 
-499 SRTAIVVG
+499 AIVVG
-507 HLSQGFGLPAD
+507 HLSQGFSLPAD

-587 EYTGGDKLYV
+587 EYVGGDKLYV

-612 GKEPSLDRLGGQTW
+612 GKEPSLDRLGGQAW

-651 ESVER
+651 ESVQR
-656 PALVTY
+656 PALATY

-683 AIEDVEADLQSPKP
+683 AIEDVEADLQGPKP

-709 KTEVALRAAYLAV
+709 KTEIALRAAYLAV
-722 ENGKQVAVLVP
+722 ENGKQAAVLVP

-766 DVKAVV
+766 EVKAVV

-902 EQLRALVP
+902 ERLRDLVP
-910 EAVLA
+910 EAALA
-915 VAHGQMG
+915 VAHGQMR

-930 LDFMHHRVNVLL
+930 LDFMHHRLNVLL

-962 RADRFGLAQ
+962 RADHFGLAQ

-985 AYAYLLIPGEHTLT
+985 AYAYLLIPGEHALT

-1036 KEQSGRVAAIG
+1036 KEQSGRVAAVG
-1047 YELYADMLE
+1047 YELYASMLE

-1084 EAYIPDVNQ
+1084 QAYIPDVNQ
-1093 RLVFYKKLANVQERS
+1093 RLVFYKKLANVKERS

-1136 LRRVLRHYFVTAV
+1136 LRRVLRHYLVTAV

-1155 VTLHFHPDSPIPGE
+1155 VSLHFHPDSPIPGE
-1169 RLVAFIQRNDRGAQ
+1169 RLVAFIQHNDRGAQ
-1183 LSPDGRISFS
+1183 LSPDGRVSFA

-1201 QAVKTLLHSLSESC
+1201 PAVKTLLHSLGEKG

>member
-1 MSSNRHQML
+1 MTFPSGRDQSSPFQ
-10 DMSTLL
+10 
-16 DAGLPHASPLSVALE
+16 PLSVALE
-31 TTARHITAEPAQPVI
+31 ATARHITAEPAPNVVH
-46 RLAGLKGAAPAFF
+46 LAGLKGAARAFF
-59 IARHLQQT
+59 IARHLQHI
-67 PQPTLCVLPSDKQ
+67 PHPTLCVLPSDKQ
-80 AETFAADLGFFIGQA
+80 AETFAADLRFFIGQD

-104 AWDVTVADGL
+104 AWDVSVADGL
-114 SPNSDVIAAQI
+114 SPNSEVVAAQI

-130 VLSVATPILVTS
+130 ALSVGTPILVTS
-142 TSALLQRLLPQEEF
+142 TPALLQRLLPQEEF

-161 RLRIGDELPLSAFVD
+161 RLRSGDELPLSAFVD

-212 LRVEFLGDS
+212 LRIEFLGDS
-221 VETMRSFDPAS
+221 IETMRSFDPAS

-239 EEIMV
+239 EEVMV

-301 DLEHVSEYLPR
+301 DLEHLGEYLPR

-320 PAEQERA
+320 PAEQARA
-327 AATFWE
+327 AETFRG
-333 QLESRVATA
+333 QLASRVATA

-347 FVPPPERY
+347 FVPPPEHY
-355 YLPAKQAVDGRAA
+355 YLPAQQALDGYAA
-368 FLTVEVR
+368 FVTVE
-375 GLETVEKS
+375 ES
-383 KRPLQPDKKAGD
+383 QRPLQSDKKAGD
-395 VHSSAD
+395 VPSLAD
-401 CTVTSTLH
+401 CSVTSTLH
-409 MGLKPGASPPG
+409 RGLKPDVSPPS
-420 AEKSLAPLVA
+420 AEKGLAPLVA

-435 QDERQQVYLTVSS
+435 QDERQQVYLAVSS

-458 LLGYELELPVEPA
+458 LLGYELELPVEQVG
-471 WDAQGG
+471 DAQGRRS
-477 KSNRPLQSD
+477 KRPLQSD
-486 KKAGTVT
+486 EKAGTFP
-493 LLEGQH
+493 LLERQGP
-499 SRTAIVVG
+499 RAAIVVG
-507 HLSQGFGLPAD
+507 HLSQGFVLPAD

-548 GLGQLAAGD
+548 GLSQLAAGD

-587 EYTGGDKLYV
+587 EYVGGDKLYV

-656 PALVTY
+656 PALATF
-662 TSDYEEFVARF
+662 TDDYEEFVARF

-722 ENGKQVAVLVP
+722 ESGKQVAVLVP

-751 SPIRVEL
+751 APIRVEL

-766 DVKAVV
+766 EAKAVI

-785 THRLLQRDIGFKELG
+785 THRLLQRDIGFKQLG
-800 LVVIDEEH
+800 LVVVDEEH

-872 LIRSA
+872 RIRSA

-915 VAHGQMG
+915 IAHGQMG

-985 AYAYLLIPGEHTLT
+985 AYAYLLIPGEHALT

-1009 QELDDLGGGF
+1009 QELDALGGGF

-1036 KEQSGRVAAIG
+1036 KEQSGRVAAVG
-1047 YELYADMLE
+1047 YELYAHMLE

-1084 EAYIPDVNQ
+1084 EAYIPDINQ

-1116 MEDRFGPLPALV
+1116 MEDRFGPLPTLV

-1136 LRRVLRHYFVTAV
+1136 LRRVLRHYLVTAV
-1149 YRKGER
+1149 SRKGER
-1155 VTLHFHPDSPIPGE
+1155 VTLHFHPDSPIQGE
-1169 RLVAFIQRNDRGAQ
+1169 RLVAFIQRNDRGAH
-1183 LSPDGRISFS
+1183 LSPDGRVSFA

-1201 QAVKTLLHSLSESC
+1201 PAVKTLLHGLSESC

>member
-1 MSSNRHQML
+1 MDVGPSY
-10 DMSTLL
+10 
-16 DAGLPHASPLSVALE
+16 AAPLSVALE
-31 TTARHITAEPAQPVI
+31 TTTRLSAVAPAPNVI
-46 RLAGLKGAAPAFF
+46 RLAGLKGAARALF
-59 IARHLQQT
+59 IARHLQHT

-80 AETFAADLGFFIGQA
+80 AETFAADLRFFIGPDF
-95 LAPRVRYYP
+95 APRVRYYP
-104 AWDVTVADGL
+104 AWDVSVADGL
-114 SPNSDVIAAQI
+114 SPNSEVVAAQI

-130 VLSVATPILVTS
+130 ALSVATPILVTS
-142 TSALLQRLLPQEEF
+142 AQALLQRLLPQEEF

-161 RLRIGDELPLSAFVD
+161 RLRTGDELPLSAFVD

-203 LFPPLAQHP
+203 LFPPLARHP

-221 VETMRSFDPAS
+221 IETMRSFDPAS
-232 QRSLDTC
+232 QRSLDPC
-239 EEIMV
+239 KENMV
-244 LPMRFFSV
+244 VPMRFFSV

-260 TIEEALDAGDI
+260 TIEEALEAGDI

-279 IENLKSGLPFPG
+279 IQDLKSGLPFPG

-301 DLEHVSEYLPR
+301 DLEQVWEYLPR

-320 PAEQERA
+320 PAEQESASA
-327 AATFWE
+327 AFWE
-333 QLESRVATA
+333 QLGSRVVTA

-355 YLPAKQAVDGRAA
+355 YLPAEQVMDGRAA

-375 GLETVEKS
+375 GLETV
-383 KRPLQPDKKAGD
+383 G
-395 VHSSAD
+395 AD
-401 CTVTSTLH
+401 CSVSSTLH
-409 MGLKPGASPPG
+409 IGLRPGASPPG
-420 AEKSLAPLVA
+420 VEKSLAPLVA

-448 QGQADHLQHL
+448 QSQADHLRHL
-458 LLGYELELPVEPA
+458 LLGYELELPIEQVRV
-471 WDAQGG
+471 WDVQG
-477 KSNRPLQSD
+477 R
-486 KKAGTVT
+486 
-493 LLEGQH
+493 ERQH
-499 SRTAIVVG
+499 PRAAIVVG
-507 HLSQGFGLPAD
+507 HLSQGFALPAD

-548 GLGQLAAGD
+548 GLSQLAAGD

-597 PVERINLVQKYAGAD
+597 PVERINLVQKYTGAD
-612 GKEPSLDRLGGQTW
+612 GKEPGLDRLGGQAW

-656 PALVTY
+656 PALATF
-662 TSDYEEFVARF
+662 TDDYEEFVARF
-673 PFEETRGQRA
+673 PFEETRGQRT

-722 ENGKQVAVLVP
+722 ENGKQVAILVP

-751 SPIRVEL
+751 YPIRVEL

-766 DVKAVV
+766 EAKAVV
-772 RGLAAGTVDIVIG
+772 RGLTAGTVDIAIG
-785 THRLLQRDIGFKELG
+785 THRLLQRDIVFKELG

-808 RFGVTH
+808 RFGVAH

-877 ILQELAR
+877 ILHELAR

-902 EQLRALVP
+902 DQLRALVP
-910 EAVLA
+910 EATLA

-930 LDFMHHRVNVLL
+930 LDFMHHRLNVLC

-962 RADRFGLAQ
+962 RADHFGLAQ

-985 AYAYLLIPGEHTLT
+985 AYAYLLIPGEHALT

-1036 KEQSGRVAAIG
+1036 KEQSGRVAAVG
-1047 YELYADMLE
+1047 YELYAHMLE

-1065 EIEVAIEPD
+1065 EIEVAIEPE

-1093 RLVFYKKLANVQERS
+1093 RLVFYKKLANVKARS

-1116 MEDRFGPLPALV
+1116 MEDRFGPLPELV

-1136 LRRVLRHYFVTAV
+1136 LRRVLRHYLVTAV

-1155 VTLHFHPDSPIPGE
+1155 VTLHFHPDSPIHGE
-1169 RLVAFIQRNDRGAQ
+1169 RLVAFIQHNDRGAQ
-1183 LSPDGRISFS
+1183 LSPDSRVSFS
-1193 LAPQEDVM
+1193 LAPQKDVM
-1201 QAVKTLLHSLSESC
+1201 EAVKTLLHSLDSPGESC